1 MTWTDG
7 ALYINKND
15 IIFQQN
21 DLKRTLP
28 HNYIDSL
35 FDDLNENIND
45 YELCEI
51 IKPMQKRKA
60 HVTFPALWEDGNAIS
75 PDDIYELISHVKKVY
90 DKISHIDFWEESYDV
105 GVMSNGNIIQVI
117 FHSIECQTVFDMESL
132 WDDISN
138 EFTSY
143 HTERLWGLRI
153 SYEMDISIKWY
164 LYCQGKMKSW
174 RSVKSFEDSLIGIY
188 T

>member
-1 MTWTDG
+1 
-7 ALYINKND
+7 
-15 IIFQQN
+15 
-21 DLKRTLP
+21 
-28 HNYIDSL
+28 
-35 FDDLNENIND
+35 
-45 YELCEI
+45 
-51 IKPMQKRKA
+51 
-60 HVTFPALWEDGNAIS
+60 
-75 PDDIYELISHVKKVY
+75 LISHVKKVY